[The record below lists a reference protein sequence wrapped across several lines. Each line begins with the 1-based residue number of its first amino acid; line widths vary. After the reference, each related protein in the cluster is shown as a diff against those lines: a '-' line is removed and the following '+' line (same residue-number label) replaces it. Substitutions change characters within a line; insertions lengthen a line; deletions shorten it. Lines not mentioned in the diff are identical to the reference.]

1 MATSQGP
8 LAGLLVADFSR
19 ALAGPYA
26 TMLLGDLGATV
37 VKVERPG
44 TGDESR
50 GWGPP
55 YSNGVSTYYQAI
67 NRNKRVAVCDLA
79 TEEGGR
85 SALELCSRA
94 DVLVENFR
102 AGTLDR
108 MGLGPADLLRLQPRL
123 VYCSI
128 TAFGPGGG
136 KDMPG
141 YDFLLQAAGGLMSI
155 TGEERG
161 EPLRVG
167 VALVD
172 VLTGLHALAGILA
185 ALRHRDATG
194 RGQHVEVNLL
204 SSVLSGL
211 VDKTSGYLNAGVV
224 PRRMGNRHPSL
235 APYELVP
242 AKDRDLALAIGN
254 DAQFA
259 AFCAEAGIVEVAADE
274 RFHTNAARVSN
285 RDAMLARITAALATD
300 TAARWVTRLTARG
313 VPCGVVNRVDEAIEL
328 ATRLGLDP
336 ALEMEDGQGRTWRQ
350 VRSPITFSESE
361 TDYRV
366 APAPIEE
373 ALTLDEL
380 LKQLP

>member
-1 MATSQGP
+1 MAATSGP
-8 LAGLLVADFSR
+8 LDGLIVADFSR

-37 VKVERPG
+37 IKVERPDG
-44 TGDESR
+44 GDESR

-55 YSNGVSTYYQAI
+55 FSNGVSTYYQAI
-67 NRNKRVAVCDLA
+67 NRNKRVAVCDLGTDA
-79 TEEGGR
+79 GRR
-85 SALELCSRA
+85 SALELCLRA
-94 DVLVENFR
+94 DIVVENFR

-108 MGLGPADLLRLQPRL
+108 MGLGPPELLRRRPQ
-123 VYCSI
+123 VVFCSI
-128 TAFGPGGG
+128 TAFGREGGR
-136 KDMPG
+136 DMPG
-141 YDFLLQAAGGLMSI
+141 YDFLLQAVGGLMSI
-155 TGEERG
+155 TGESEG

-172 VLTGLHALAGILA
+172 VLTGLHAVAGILA

-204 SSVLSGL
+204 SSLLSGL

-235 APYELVP
+235 APYELV
-242 AKDRDLALAIGN
+242 AAQDRALALAIGN

-259 AFCAEAGIVEVAADE
+259 AFCAEAGIADVAADE
-274 RFHTNAARVSN
+274 RFRTNAARVEN
-285 RDAMLARITAALATD
+285 RDEMLARVSAALVAD
-300 TAARWVTRLTARG
+300 TAEGWVARLTARG

-328 ATRLGLDP
+328 AARLGLEP
-336 ALEMEDGQGRTWRQ
+336 SVEMTDGKGRSWRQ
-350 VRSPITFSESE
+350 ARSPVTFSES
-361 TDYRV
+361 TVAYRF

-373 ALTLDEL
+373 AMALDLL
-380 LKQLP
+380 LKELA